1 MLMAMVYLAVIFALA
16 YLAESFTEYLFGIPF
31 DKIPKLTPYK
41 WLLMYLSAGV
51 GVSLAIFYQLDLIY
65 LLAEVISEAV
75 GAPSPIQV
83 SVVGYILTGLGIGR
97 GASWLHDFVSQYFKK
112 PVVEV

>member
-16 YLAESFTEYLFGIPF
+16 YLAESLTEYLFGIPF
-31 DKIPKLTPYK
+31 DKIPRLTPYK

-51 GVSLAIFYQLDLIY
+51 GVAMAIFYKLDLIA
-65 LLAEVISEAV
+65 LLSNVISEAV
-75 GAPSPIQV
+75 GVPSPIQV
-83 SVVGYILTGLGIGR
+83 SVFGFILTGLGIGR
-97 GASWLHDFVSQYFKK
+97 GANCLHDFVSKFLKK